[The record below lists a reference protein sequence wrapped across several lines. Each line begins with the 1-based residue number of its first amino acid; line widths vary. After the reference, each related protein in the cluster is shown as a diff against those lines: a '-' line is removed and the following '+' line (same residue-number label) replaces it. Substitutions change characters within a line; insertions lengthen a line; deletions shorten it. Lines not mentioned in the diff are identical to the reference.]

1 MVHNKREFVMK
12 GGARMRLA
20 VLLGLVALAAQSA
33 GAGSAVAWDGHG
45 HLVSYHGYP
54 VDEAKRLALDTARS
68 RYGNKVKLVAY
79 CDVTGYGAIAVGR
92 NEHGSGSVVGVTL
105 GRESALEAQN
115 LAMENCL
122 NAGGINPKVIRT
134 FKG

>member
-1 MVHNKREFVMK
+1 MKR
-12 GGARMRLA
+12 GARMRLA

-33 GAGSAVAWDGHG
+33 GAGSAIAWDGHG

-54 VDEAKRLALDTARS
+54 VDEAKRLALATARS

-79 CDVTGYGAIAVGR
+79 CAATGYGAIAVGR

-105 GRESALEAQN
+105 GRASALEAEN

-122 NAGGINPKVIRT
+122 NAGGIHPKLIRT

>member
-1 MVHNKREFVMK
+1 MKR
-12 GGARMRLA
+12 GARMRLA

-33 GAGSAVAWDGHG
+33 SAGSAVVWDGHG
-45 HLVSYHGYP
+45 HVVSYHGYP
-54 VDEAKRLALDTARS
+54 VDEAKRLALETARS

-79 CDVTGYGAIAVGR
+79 CDVAGYGAIAVGR

-105 GRESALEAQN
+105 GRTSALEAQN

-122 NAGGINPKVIRT
+122 NAGGIGPRVIRT

>member
-1 MVHNKREFVMK
+1 MK
-12 GGARMRLA
+12 AGARMRLA
-20 VLLGLVALAAQSA
+20 VLLGLVALAALSA
-33 GAGSAVAWDGHG
+33 SAGSAVAWDGHG
-45 HLVSYHGYP
+45 HVVSYHGYP
-54 VDEAKRLALDTARS
+54 VDEAKRLALETARS

-79 CDVTGYGAIAVGR
+79 CDVAGYGAIAVGR

-105 GRESALEAQN
+105 GRTSALEAQN

-122 NAGGINPKVIRT
+122 NAGGIGPRVIRT